1 MRVDNQ
7 FFRKLMNTINC
18 FLKHSLSTLIVHPQ
32 EKWVRERI
40 VTWRPSFL
48 KAHKGLL
55 LEIFPPVAF
64 ARQGIAW
71 LLLEIS
77 LPYRLLATA

>member
-1 MRVDNQ
+1 MGQGENR
-7 FFRKLMNTINC
+7 
-18 FLKHSLSTLIVHPQ
+18 HPETLVLQ
-32 EKWVRERI
+32 
-40 VTWRPSFL
+40 
-48 KAHKGLL
+48 AHKGLL